1 MCTLEVNKN
10 EATLAHTQML
20 NAIVWMENM
29 DPIFLPVRAC
39 WESLGVFAHVPRV
52 SWEDNTYPLLHR
64 QDVREEKEATADS
77 QWAKWASGSQG
88 ARQTKVAA
96 APTPMH
102 QTDELTATIHFWQ
115 IQRAAF
121 QEGN

>member
-1 MCTLEVNKN
+1 
-10 EATLAHTQML
+10 
-20 NAIVWMENM
+20 MENM

-39 WESLGVFAHVPRV
+39 WESLGVFAHVPWA
-52 SWEDNTYPLLHR
+52 SWEDNTYPLLQR

-96 APTPMH
+96 APTPMR

-115 IQRAAF
+115 IQQAAF